1 MKILFIAAAMLLF
14 YSCAAKEPIII
25 TEYITVKEPIRCDA
39 IKPDRPPQQESVA
52 STINRI
58 LMYAEQL
65 ESIVDY
71 CTGGAK

>member
-1 MKILFIAAAMLLF
+1 MKILFISIAVLLF
-14 YSCAAKEPIII
+14 YSCAAN
-25 TEYITVKEPIRCDA
+25 
-39 IKPDRPPQQESVA
+39 PPQQESVA

-71 CTGGAK
+71 CGVK